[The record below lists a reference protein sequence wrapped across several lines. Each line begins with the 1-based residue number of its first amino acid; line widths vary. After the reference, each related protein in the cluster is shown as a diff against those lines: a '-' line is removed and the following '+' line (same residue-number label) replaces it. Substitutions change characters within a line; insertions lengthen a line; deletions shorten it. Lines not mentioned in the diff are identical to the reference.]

1 MKKAITIISA
11 ILTLGLIVA
20 VICVS
25 QIDILK
31 SSGIAEDDDYHSYL
45 EIKNNGEIDEN
56 GDYIIKYEDPEKI
69 RVSFA
74 ENKALDVEY
83 YKDEAKTQK
92 IDTVIYLIPGDTIYI
107 KCNDN
112 SDEALYHFS
121 RYEIYEF
128 DKDGNRE
135 KALTLIDKETKYTI
149 PENIKNKEVQIIPY
163 GENDTESILL
173 SVKDENGKD
182 VISGE
187 WKNGST
193 ILKDNSLA
201 VGPSESYQLSYTY
214 NTDEFFFVSSSPECH
229 NSENIN
235 GIINF
240 KSKNSLDE
248 DRPLEYVINLRR
260 YLSLS
265 LKFNKNAEISHNDKV
280 LNDKTKKFEFTAEN
294 KLKFGDT
301 ITIKTEANIQ
311 ITDGDY
317 KYISVSREES
327 KSESLYIYKIKIND
341 TVMANQNCDG
351 VDIIEDITITLPEK
365 TPYGKV
371 TYKIDGKEVSGI
383 YTIKE
388 GEKLKIEYKI
398 TEDGYIFSG
407 QNSVEKLFKIKSK
420 TEEIEIK
427 PEHNNTTLDLS
438 KLFKVEKEA

>member
-1 MKKAITIISA
+1 MKKSIIVVSA
-11 ILTLGLIVA
+11 ILIISLIVA
-20 VICVS
+20 IIGVS
-25 QIDILK
+25 QIDVLK
-31 SSGIAEDDDYHSYL
+31 SSSITEDADYQKYL
-45 EIKNNGEIDEN
+45 ELKSNGEIDEN
-56 GDYIIKYEDPEKI
+56 GEYIIKYEDPDKI
-69 RVSFA
+69 RVTFA
-74 ENKALDVEY
+74 TNKALNVEY
-83 YKDEAKTQK
+83 YYGEAKTRK
-92 IDTVIYLIPGDTIYI
+92 IDGVAYLMPGDTIYI
-107 KCNDN
+107 KCLD
-112 SDEALYHFS
+112 SSEDLYKFS

-128 DKDGNRE
+128 DKDGNCE
-135 KALTLIDKETKYTI
+135 KALTLTDAESKYTI
-149 PENIKNKEVQIIPY
+149 PENIKSKEVQIRPY
-163 GENDTESILL
+163 GENDKSSIRLL
-173 SVKDENGKD
+173 VIDENGKD
-182 VISGE
+182 IISGE

-214 NTDEFFFVSSSPECH
+214 NTDEFFFVGSSPKCH
-229 NSENIN
+229 NPENIN
-235 GIINF
+235 GVINF
-240 KSKNSLDE
+240 ESKNSSDE

-265 LKFNKNAEISHNDKV
+265 LKFDKNAEISHNDKV

-317 KYISVSREES
+317 KHISVSREES
-327 KSESLYIYKIKIND
+327 KSENLYIYKIKIND

-388 GEKLKIEYKI
+388 GKKLKIEYKI